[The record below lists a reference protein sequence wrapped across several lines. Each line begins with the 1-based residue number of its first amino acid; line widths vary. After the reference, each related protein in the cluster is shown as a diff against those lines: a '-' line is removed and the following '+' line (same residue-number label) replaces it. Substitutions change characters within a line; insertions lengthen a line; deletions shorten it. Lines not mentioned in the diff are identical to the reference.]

1 MFRGLFKKIDQLITG
16 RGKIDDELYDELEEL
31 LIQSDVGVHTAMR
44 IVEDLRQATR
54 RSRLSTADDVR
65 AHLRAELIEI
75 LSLGDRRL
83 HLAAEPPTVYL
94 MIGVNGTGN
103 TTTTAKLAH
112 QLKSQGKRVLLAAAD
127 TFRAAAIDQ
136 LEIWADRVGVDLVKH
151 KEGADPAAV
160 VYDAIQAARGRRM
173 DYVLAD
179 TAGRLHT
186 RTNLMEELKKVSR
199 VVQRELGRPADEVLL
214 VLDATIG
221 QNAVNQAKSFAAALP
236 LTGIAL
242 AKLDGTARGGVVI
255 TVKDELGIPIKL
267 VGTGEKPGDLDE
279 FRPEEFVAALFE

>member
-31 LIQSDVGVHTAMR
+31 LIQSDVGVHTAR
-44 IVEDLRQATR
+44 
-54 RSRLSTADDVR
+54 
-65 AHLRAELIEI
+65 
-75 LSLGDRRL
+75 
-83 HLAAEPPTVYL
+83 
-94 MIGVNGTGN
+94 
-103 TTTTAKLAH
+103 
-112 QLKSQGKRVLLAAAD
+112 
-127 TFRAAAIDQ
+127 
-136 LEIWADRVGVDLVKH
+136 
-151 KEGADPAAV
+151 
-160 VYDAIQAARGRRM
+160 
-173 DYVLAD
+173 
-179 TAGRLHT
+179 RLHT

-267 VGTGEKPGDLDE
+267 VGTGEKPADLDE
-279 FRPEEFVAALFE
+279 FRPEQFVAALFE

>member
-16 RGKIDDELYDELEEL
+16 RGKIDDDLYDELEEMM
-31 LIQSDVGVHTAMR
+31 IQSDVGVHTTTR

-54 RSRLSTADDVR
+54 RNRLSNADEVR
-65 AHLRAELIEI
+65 GRLRGELSQI
-75 LSLGDRRL
+75 LSLGDTRL
-83 HLAAEPPTVYL
+83 RTAAEPPTVYL
-94 MIGVNGTGN
+94 MVGVNGTGK

-112 QLKSQGKRVLLAAAD
+112 RLKSQGKRVLLAAAD

-136 LEIWADRVGVDLVKH
+136 LEIWANRVGVDLVKH

-186 RTNLMEELKKVSR
+186 KTNLMEELKKVSR

>member
-1 MFRGLFKKIDQLITG
+1 MFKGLFKKIDQLITG
-16 RGKIDDELYDELEEL
+16 RGKIDDDLYDDLEEL
-31 LIQSDVGVHTAMR
+31 LIQSDVGVHTTTR

-54 RSRLSTADDVR
+54 RNRLSTADEVR
-65 AHLRAELIEI
+65 AHLRNELSQI

-83 HLAAEPPTVYL
+83 RVAAELPTVYL
-94 MIGVNGTGN
+94 MVGVNGTGK
-103 TTTTAKLAH
+103 TTTTAKLANR
-112 QLKSQGKRVLLAAAD
+112 LKSQGKRVLLAAAD

-136 LEIWADRVGVDLVKH
+136 LEIWANRVSVDLVKH

-173 DYVLAD
+173 EYVLAD

-186 RTNLMEELKKVSR
+186 KTNLMEELKKVHR

-221 QNAVNQAKSFAAALP
+221 QNAVNQAKSFAEALP